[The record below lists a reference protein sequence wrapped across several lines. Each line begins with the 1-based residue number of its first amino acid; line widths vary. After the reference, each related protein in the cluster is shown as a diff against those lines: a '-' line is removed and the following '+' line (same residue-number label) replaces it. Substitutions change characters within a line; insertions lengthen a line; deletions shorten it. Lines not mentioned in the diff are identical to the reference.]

1 MDSSSGVHHH
11 FSGTHY
17 VVSED
22 IDILISRWCLS
33 VNLLSPEKGFYSG
46 LRSRMKD
53 FLQDVFARVTFI
65 NSQEIR
71 DGLLE
76 AIASHKKAGFTVV
89 SLERAYLEDSETD
102 RRIELT
108 RTVDSQG
115 EDIVIP
121 GVRNGTPMKRMQFMH
136 LRDKSIVLVD
146 DVVFSGKTVISTI
159 NDLHYHNANVH
170 AVIAAVGVK
179 KGVDNLKKAT
189 FGIIG
194 MPDHLVIDCLEEFD
208 NISDQVCERDFYPG
222 VPYSGREHFG
232 YDKASFP
239 YLLPF
244 GKPNKWASIP
254 EKEVMPFS
262 VLCLDNTIA
271 LFGEIERINGITIPC
286 SMVPRPV
293 FGFPRDQTRF
303 VSFLE
308 KAREKCLKT

>member
-1 MDSSSGVHHH
+1 MNSFSDVHHH
-11 FSGTHY
+11 FPGTHY

-22 IDILISRWCLS
+22 IDILISRWCS
-33 VNLLSPEKGFYSG
+33 GTNLLPPGKEFYLG
-46 LRSRMKD
+46 LRSKMKD

-65 NSQEIR
+65 SSQEIR

-76 AIASHKKAGFTVV
+76 AIAPHKEAGLTAV
-89 SLERAYLEDSETD
+89 SLERAYLEDSEMD
-102 RRIELT
+102 KRIELT
-108 RTVDSQG
+108 RTVDNQG

-121 GVRNGTPMKRMQFMH
+121 AVRNGTPLKRYQFQG
-136 LRDKSIVLVD
+136 LRSKNIVLID
-146 DVVFSGKTVISTI
+146 DVVFSGKTMISTI
-159 NDLHYHNANVH
+159 NELTYHNANVH
-170 AVIAAVGVK
+170 AVVAAVGVK
-179 KGVDNLKKAT
+179 KGVDNLKKAK
-189 FGIIG
+189 FGVIG
-194 MPDHLVIDCLEEFD
+194 MPENMTIDCLEEFD

-244 GKPNKWASIP
+244 GRPNKWASIP
-254 EKEVMPFS
+254 EKEVMSFS
-262 VLCLDNTIA
+262 VLCLENTAA

-293 FGFPRDQTRF
+293 FGFPGDQTRF

-308 KAREKCLKT
+308 RAREKCLKT